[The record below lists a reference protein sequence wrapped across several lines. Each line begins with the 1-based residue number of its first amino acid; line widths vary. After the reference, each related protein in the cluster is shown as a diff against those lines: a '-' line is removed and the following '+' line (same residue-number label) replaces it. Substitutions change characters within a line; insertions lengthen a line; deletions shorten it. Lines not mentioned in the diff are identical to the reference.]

1 MNISIYDRIFKP
13 KAIKLANGKI
23 VYQKATRVPVI
34 ILLLVIFTYIAVKV
48 TETELSV
55 LLERGEQFF
64 VILGE
69 MIPPNWGYAKNIW
82 QPMIDTI
89 QMSLLGSVLGAIVA
103 IPIAMLSSVNLIQN
117 RWLTGFF
124 KLFLSITR
132 TLPTLITASIATFIF
147 GIGTTAGTIA
157 IFIFTFSY
165 IGKLMY
171 ENIENIDMGP
181 FEAMESMGLSKWES
195 FRYAVVLLIM
205 PTYISVSLFA
215 FEGNIRYAAILGYV
229 GAGGIGLILNQQLG
243 WRDYAN
249 AGMILLILMIV
260 VFVIEQISEYC
271 RQRLM

>member
-1 MNISIYDRIFKP
+1 MELKLYDRIFKP
-13 KAIKLANGKI
+13 KEITLSNGKS
-23 VYQKATRVPVI
+23 VYQKASRVPLI
-34 ILLLVIFTYIAVKV
+34 ILLLLIFTYIALQV

-55 LLERGEQFF
+55 LAERGEQFF
-64 VILGE
+64 VILGQ
-69 MIPPNWGYAKNIW
+69 MVPPNWKYSSNIW
-82 QPMIDTI
+82 RPMIDTI

-103 IPIAMLSSVNLIQN
+103 IPVAMFSSANLIQS
-117 RWLTGFF
+117 RWITGVF

-181 FEAMESMGLSKWES
+181 FEAMESMGLSKVEA
-195 FRYAVVLLIM
+195 FRYAVVPQIM
-205 PTYISVSLFA
+205 PTYLSVSLFA

-229 GAGGIGLILNQQLG
+229 GAGGIGLILNQELG

-249 AGMILLILMIV
+249 AGMILLILMIA
-260 VFVIEQISEYC
+260 VFIIEQISEYC
-271 RQRLM
+271 RQRLT

>member
-1 MNISIYDRIFKP
+1 MEMKLYDRVFKP
-13 KAIKLANGKI
+13 KEIVLPNGKKI
-23 VYQKATRVPVI
+23 YQRASRTPLI
-34 ILLLVIFTYIAVKV
+34 ILLLLIFTYISTKV

-55 LLERGEQFF
+55 LAERGEQFF
-64 VILGE
+64 VILGQ
-69 MIPPNWGYAKNIW
+69 MIPPNWSYANNIW
-82 QPMIDTI
+82 RPMIDTI
-89 QMSLLGSVLGAIVA
+89 QMSLLGSVLGALVA
-103 IPIAMLSSVNLIQN
+103 IPIAMLSSSNLIQS
-117 RWLTGFF
+117 RWVTGFF

-181 FEAMESMGLSKWES
+181 FEAMESMGLSKVEA
-195 FRYAVVLLIM
+195 FRYAVVPQIM
-205 PTYISVSLFA
+205 PTYLSVSLFA

-229 GAGGIGLILNQQLG
+229 GAGGIGLILNQELG

-249 AGMILLILMIV
+249 AGMILLILMVV
-260 VFVIEQISEYC
+260 VFIIEQISEYC
-271 RQRLM
+271 RQKLT

>member
-1 MNISIYDRIFKP
+1 
-13 KAIKLANGKI
+13 
-23 VYQKATRVPVI
+23 
-34 ILLLVIFTYIAVKV
+34 
-48 TETELSV
+48 
-55 LLERGEQFF
+55 
-64 VILGE
+64 

-195 FRYAVVLLIM
+195 FRYA
-205 PTYISVSLFA
+205 
-215 FEGNIRYAAILGYV
+215 AILGYV

>member
-1 MNISIYDRIFKP
+1 MFKP
-13 KAIKLANGKI
+13 KEITLSNGKS
-23 VYQKATRVPVI
+23 VYQKATRVPLI
-34 ILLLVIFTYIAVKV
+34 ILLLLIFTFIALRV

-55 LLERGEQFF
+55 LAERGEQFF
-64 VILGE
+64 VILGQ
-69 MIPPNWGYAKNIW
+69 MIPPNWKYSSNIW
-82 QPMIDTI
+82 RPMIDTI

-103 IPIAMLSSVNLIQN
+103 IPIAMLSSANLIQS
-117 RWLTGFF
+117 RWVTGIF

-132 TLPTLITASIATFIF
+132 TLPTLITASIATFVF

-181 FEAMESMGLSKWES
+181 FEAMESMGLSKVEA
-195 FRYAVVLLIM
+195 FRYAVVPQIM
-205 PTYISVSLFA
+205 PTYLSVSLFA

-229 GAGGIGLILNQQLG
+229 GAGGIGLILNQELG

-249 AGMILLILMIV
+249 AGMILLILMVV
-260 VFVIEQISEYC
+260 VFIIEQISEYY
-271 RQRLM
+271 RQRLT